1 MQPGEE
7 DGWPTLNK
15 DAFAVEDRGKKL
27 IFLLPFLTWWPPF
40 PVHRYKN
47 ID

>member
-15 DAFAVEDRGKKL
+15 DAFAVEDRGKK
-27 IFLLPFLTWWPPF
+27 IDIPAPF
-40 PVHRYKN
+40 PDMVASVPGASL
-47 ID
+47 